1 MSNLHNQEQ
10 LENIH
15 HQVIE
20 DDKKGI
26 YDDEIER
33 ISYLYGLDQDKDK
46 SKILE
51 FITESIFYNYIMGG
65 HLDR

>member
-1 MSNLHNQEQ
+1 MSNQQ

-20 DDKKGI
+20 DSNKGI

-33 ISYLYGLDQDKDK
+33 IAYLYGLNQDKDK
-46 SKILE
+46 PEILE
-51 FITESIFYNYIMGG
+51 FIAESIFYNYITGV

>member
-1 MSNLHNQEQ
+1 MSNQQ

-20 DDKKGI
+20 DSNKGI

-33 ISYLYGLDQDKDK
+33 IAYLYGLNQNKDK
-46 SKILE
+46 PEILE
-51 FITESIFYNYIMGG
+51 FIAESIFYEQTIG
-65 HLDR
+65 D

>member
-1 MSNLHNQEQ
+1 MSNQQ
-10 LENIH
+10 LKNIH

-20 DDKKGI
+20 DSNKGI

-33 ISYLYGLDQDKDK
+33 IAYLYGLNQDKDK
-46 SKILE
+46 PEILE
-51 FITESIFYNYIMGG
+51 FIAESIFYNYITGV

>member
-1 MSNLHNQEQ
+1 MSNQQ

-20 DDKKGI
+20 DSNKGI

-33 ISYLYGLDQDKDK
+33 IAYLYGLNQDKDK
-46 SKILE
+46 PEILE
-51 FITESIFYNYIMGG
+51 FIAESIFYNYIMGV

>member
-1 MSNLHNQEQ
+1 MSNIHNQKQ

-20 DDKKGI
+20 DSKKGI

-46 SKILE
+46 PEILE

-65 HLDR
+65 RLDR

>member
-1 MSNLHNQEQ
+1 MSNQQ
-10 LENIH
+10 LENIQ

-20 DDKKGI
+20 DSNKGI

-33 ISYLYGLDQDKDK
+33 IAYLYGLNQNKDK
-46 SKILE
+46 PEILE
-51 FITESIFYNYIMGG
+51 FIAESIFYNYIMGV

>member
-1 MSNLHNQEQ
+1 MSNQQ

-20 DDKKGI
+20 DSNKGI

-33 ISYLYGLDQDKDK
+33 IAYFYGLDQDKNK
-46 SKILE
+46 PEILE
-51 FITESIFYNYIMGG
+51 FITESIFYNYITGV

>member
-1 MSNLHNQEQ
+1 MSNQQ

-20 DDKKGI
+20 GSKKGI

-33 ISYLYGLDQDKDK
+33 IAYLYGLNQDKDK
-46 SKILE
+46 PEILE
-51 FITESIFYNYIMGG
+51 FIAESIFYNYIMGV

>member
-1 MSNLHNQEQ
+1 MSNQQ

-20 DDKKGI
+20 DSNKGI

-33 ISYLYGLDQDKDK
+33 IAYFYGLNQDKDK
-46 SKILE
+46 LEILE